1 MSPQHFDGWNF
12 IADVKQAYLTS
23 RGVNSSHGLVDD
35 VQRPPVLDLAVYITP
50 KNKSPASM
58 LGHLV
63 WKDFNKAVSLKTII
77 RQ

>member
-1 MSPQHFDGWNF
+1 MEFHCRCETGISDKSWGEIPVMVLW
-12 IADVKQAYLTS
+12 
-23 RGVNSSHGLVDD
+23 DD

-58 LGHLV
+58 LGYLV